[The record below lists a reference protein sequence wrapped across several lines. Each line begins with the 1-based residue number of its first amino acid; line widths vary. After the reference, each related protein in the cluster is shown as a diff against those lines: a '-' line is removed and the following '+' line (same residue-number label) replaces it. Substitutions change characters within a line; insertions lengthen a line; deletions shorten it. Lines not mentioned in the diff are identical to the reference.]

1 MKDTYV
7 ILIAASV
14 LMATYYLGIKLYK
27 KVIEKRLATINEL
40 IVKNNEV
47 VSTNKK
53 ILNTVELRAFQL
65 KEDML
70 WMYGH
75 YRDLLT
81 VLQNVNPNDKET
93 LMKATNITRKG
104 MNIVAENFNGT
115 FNCTPEQYLSNKV
128 KMTYTNQ
135 LGQSYP
141 APNAGVN

>member
-1 MKDTYV
+1 MYIV
-7 ILIAASV
+7 LAIIGLLFIAAHFV
-14 LMATYYLGIKLYK
+14 LRGQR
-27 KVIEKRLATINEL
+27 KRIDQR
-40 IVKNNEV
+40 IVNLNEV
-47 VSTNKK
+47 IAENNKIVLTNKK

-81 VLQNVNPNDKET
+81 VLQNVKPEDRET

-104 MNIVAENFNGT
+104 MNIVTENFNGT

-141 APNAGVN
+141 APNASVN